1 MRTLVT
7 RINSATGNPIN
18 KDRIHKTILLQRRVE
33 IPQLVCNQALRNS
46 SVQLIAF
53 GQGALEGI
61 YKDLGPM
68 ILCGVLHV
76 AYQTP
81 ETTAG
86 DFMVCVLFNHY
97 LLLAK
102 GIDEL
107 HRLEAVACIS
117 LDHVKIDTLQNGQGK
132 QDSVELIIGYLA
144 NPTGLC
150 CYGCLFSWKLQFQ
163 EEENY
168 EFVLSAS
175 SAVEEKQWNTELL
188 KASAAMV
195 ELGKQGTR
203 ERRKYS
209 FLALHLAPLNRV
221 QYAVSSLARR
231 SSMDSMS
238 ISRRSHVQHVVIKK
252 THRPRNAE
260 EPATPV
266 EGEIERAK
274 IPASPGALVFTA
286 RRIDR
291 IRLERLVADVY
302 TKDLLPL
309 PGMVLGRGDLFR
321 RGSIMRRLS
330 LHTGFT
336 KRSNSV
342 RTSRSGPAPS
352 GFESNDD
359 EEGKDIAGSSEVFNG
374 KDVELQSLQKPTTP
388 RRSRTLRFRGS
399 PKKSPK
405 SPKSPVT
412 SPSPRSEKQWSQDG
426 SSEAPSSPKK
436 WSSPMNLFSIL
447 ASKQSRKPH
456 SYE

>member
-1 MRTLVT
+1 
-7 RINSATGNPIN
+7 
-18 KDRIHKTILLQRRVE
+18 
-33 IPQLVCNQALRNS
+33 
-46 SVQLIAF
+46 
-53 GQGALEGI
+53 
-61 YKDLGPM
+61 
-68 ILCGVLHV
+68 
-76 AYQTP
+76 
-81 ETTAG
+81 
-86 DFMVCVLFNHY
+86 
-97 LLLAK
+97 
-102 GIDEL
+102 
-107 HRLEAVACIS
+107 VACIS

-132 QDSVELIIGYLA
+132 QDSIELIIGYLA

-163 EEENY
+163 EEQNY

-195 ELGKQGTR
+195 ELGQQGTR

-260 EPATPV
+260 ELATPV
-266 EGEIERAK
+266 EGEIERPK

-291 IRLERLVADVY
+291 IRLERLIADVY

-336 KRSNSV
+336 KRSSSV
-342 RTSRSGPAPS
+342 RTSSSGPAPG

-359 EEGKDIAGSSEVFNG
+359 EEGKDIAGSSEVFND
-374 KDVELQSLQKPTTP
+374 KDVELKPLRTPTTP
-388 RRSRTLRFRGS
+388 RRSRTLRFRGA

-405 SPKSPVT
+405 SPKSPVS

-426 SSEAPSSPKK
+426 SSESPSSPKK

-447 ASKQSRKPH
+447 ASKKSRKPH
-456 SYE
+456 SHE